1 MVTRFWHR
9 YRMIGLER
17 LPPSPVLFVCN
28 HSGCGA
34 CEVIG
39 MIGAWW
45 RHFGLTR
52 SPRALMHDTFY
63 LIPGIAHL
71 ERAVGALRA
80 NRENGLAV
88 LEAGRDLVVFPGGDL
103 DACRPLWQARR
114 VIFGNRRG
122 YARLAL
128 EAGVPVVP
136 VATRGSHYTYLV
148 TPLTPV
154 VGWLVHKTGLTR
166 ARRFPVTFALIAV
179 IVSAFAC
186 PWWVTAL
193 AVVCFVVPNPVRI
206 TTEVLEPIDVVAA
219 TAHIADPAARVEAVH
234 ALVHGALEGS
244 LK

>member
-88 LEAGRDLVVFPGGDL
+88 LEAGRDLDWFFNAYLRRAALPELVETRQGDQLTLEWRAGGPFAMPIEVKVGDRIERLTMDGGRGVLTIPAGAHVVIDPMARVL
-103 DACRPLWQARR
+103 RRSVAVEQLQAWQARQ
-114 VIFGNRRG
+114 
-122 YARLAL
+122 
-128 EAGVPVVP
+128 
-136 VATRGSHYTYLV
+136 
-148 TPLTPV
+148 
-154 VGWLVHKTGLTR
+154 
-166 ARRFPVTFALIAV
+166 
-179 IVSAFAC
+179 
-186 PWWVTAL
+186 TA
-193 AVVCFVVPNPVRI
+193 
-206 TTEVLEPIDVVAA
+206 
-219 TAHIADPAARVEAVH
+219 AARP
-234 ALVHGALEGS
+234 
-244 LK
+244 